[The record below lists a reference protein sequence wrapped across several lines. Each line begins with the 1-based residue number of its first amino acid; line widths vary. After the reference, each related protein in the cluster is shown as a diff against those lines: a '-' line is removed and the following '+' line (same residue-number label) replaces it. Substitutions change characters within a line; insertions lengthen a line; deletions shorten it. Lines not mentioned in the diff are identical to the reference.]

1 MDAYLGERP
10 EVVRDAAK
18 RVAQR
23 EGLSEDWL
31 NDGVKGFFYG
41 TPPQTTLAD
50 FPGLRVYS
58 VTPEY
63 MVAMKAVAGRP
74 EDIADL
80 RYLVRFLHI
89 TSSEQILN
97 IVEQYIP
104 PRLLTTKIQ
113 YIAESLF
120 DGEKNDESETFEAI
134 GSTSKKS
141 RKQTCSI
148 RCQTSIAPVSSC
160 HCVCSGKNH
169 GIKAR
174 K

>member
-1 MDAYLGERP
+1 MNSGEILRYLQMVGEELHKEGTRGDIVLAGGAVMLLVVRSRKMTKDVDAYLGERS
-10 EVVRDAAK
+10 EIVRAAAK
-18 RVAQR
+18 RVALR

-41 TPPQTTLAD
+41 TPPQTTVAN

-80 RYLVRFLHI
+80 RHLVRFLQL
-89 TSSEQILN
+89 TSAEQVLN
-97 IVEQYIP
+97 IVEQYVP

-113 YIAESLF
+113 YIAASLF
-120 DGEKNDESETFEAI
+120 DEEKSD
-134 GSTSKKS
+134 
-141 RKQTCSI
+141 
-148 RCQTSIAPVSSC
+148 
-160 HCVCSGKNH
+160 
-169 GIKAR
+169 
-174 K
+174 